1 MLRGRYR
8 RLRGPLRVLLAFV
21 LLDLAVLATAG
32 VWERHSPDDYAARVD
47 GCAKKRRDVVFV
59 GGSTVSEGIVP
70 KELIGTNWNGEALND
85 IYAVGLPGGTTSEF
99 YHAVKRACPQPPMLL
114 VYGITASDLN
124 DSRHEP
130 HGPASLM
137 TFGDSFD
144 WAVSRPD
151 SREWVIRQY
160 ATARISR
167 ASSLWRYRH
176 GIRMT
181 AAHRFEQL
189 FPGACPESAAE
200 AKELR
205 NYADSLTHGDGY
217 APAAGSVDQRYD
229 HVKEVNGELPPFK
242 FLDNYKTGSHRQY
255 LHRLIRWTTDNRV
268 SLVIVDMP
276 VTADL
281 ETKHATAFA
290 EYRKLLA
297 QEEAT
302 RGLTVI
308 RAHRDLVGITD
319 AGFADTIHLNGVGA
333 TVLSR
338 WLMGKLHE
346 LGRPNTPVEQTV
358 RAQIGD
364 SDKAEMATKRHEEAQ
379 KRRD

>member
-1 MLRGRYR
+1 MLRGRLR
-8 RLRGPLRVLLAFV
+8 RWRGPLRVLLAFV
-21 LLDLAVLATAG
+21 LLDLAALATAG
-32 VWERHSPDDYAARVD
+32 VWERHSPDDYAARVV
-47 GCAKKRRDVVFV
+47 GCAKERRDIVFV

-70 KELIGTNWNGEALND
+70 KEIVGANWNGDPLMNV
-85 IYAVGLPGGTTSEF
+85 YAVGLPGGTTSEF
-99 YHAVKRACPQPPMLL
+99 YHALKRACPEPPKLL

-137 TFGDSFD
+137 SFGDTFD

-151 SREWVIRQY
+151 SREWVVRQY
-160 ATARISR
+160 LSARVSR
-167 ASSLWRYRH
+167 ASALWRYRH
-176 GIRMT
+176 GIRM
-181 AAHRFEQL
+181 AAAFRFEEL
-189 FPGACPESAAE
+189 FPGACPASAKE
-200 AKELR
+200 ARELR
-205 NYADSLTHGDGY
+205 NYADALANGDGY
-217 APAAGSVDQRYD
+217 APAAASVEQRYD
-229 HVKEVNGELPPFK
+229 HVKQVNGELPPFK

-268 SLVIVDMP
+268 SLVLVDMP

-281 ETKHATAFA
+281 EAKHAAAFA
-290 EYRKLLA
+290 EYRLLLA
-297 QEEAT
+297 EEETT

-338 WLMGKLHE
+338 WLKGKLDE
-346 LGRPNTPVEQTV
+346 LGREGTTDMPVV
-358 RAQIGD
+358 RAQAGD
-364 SDKAEMATKRHEEAQ
+364 GKP
-379 KRRD
+379 